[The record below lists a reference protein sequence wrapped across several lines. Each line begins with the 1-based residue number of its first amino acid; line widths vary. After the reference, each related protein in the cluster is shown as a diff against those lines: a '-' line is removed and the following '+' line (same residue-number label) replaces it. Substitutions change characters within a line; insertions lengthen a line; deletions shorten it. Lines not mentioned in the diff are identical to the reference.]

1 MPRTTTQLSRMSVT
15 APAPRVVYQRT
26 LEDTRQD
33 PPVTATGVLDDELT
47 PLDGCRALEE
57 LEVEL
62 ELVDDEV
69 ADVFDAWE
77 VEADVPGMV
86 AALTAANTPTP
97 ATAPAAAPTVRRCS
111 KRKAASRERTLAWV
125 ALVVSMA
132 PSLPEAAKPYLRAG

>member
-1 MPRTTTQLSRMSVT
+1 M
-15 APAPRVVYQRT
+15 
-26 LEDTRQD
+26 
-33 PPVTATGVLDDELT
+33 TATGVLDDELT
-47 PLDGCRALEE
+47 PLEGCRPLEE

-62 ELVDDEV
+62 ELVDDEVADEV